1 MAAKSTRLK
10 AVSRRDARPFVDAAL
25 RLGAIAAKVVSPRD
39 VVTASWVRWKCQFGC
54 GGYNSSLMCPPHS
67 PMPEQTRRMLD
78 EYSHGILFEGP
89 PGKVKQIAVA
99 LEREIFLAGHHKA
112 LGLGSGPCRLCATC
126 AFEEGCRHPRE
137 ARPSMEACGIDV
149 FATVRRHGFTI
160 NVVRTRA
167 DPQHYF
173 GLVLIA

>member
-1 MAAKSTRLK
+1 MVTRSASGK
-10 AVSRRDARPFVDAAL
+10 VVSRRDARPFVDAAL
-25 RLGAIAAKVVSPRD
+25 RLGAISAKVVSPRD
-39 VVTASWVRWKCQFGC
+39 VVTGSWVRWKCQFGC

-67 PMPEQTRRMLD
+67 PTPEQTRRMLD
-78 EYSHGILFEGP
+78 DYSQAILFEGP
-89 PGKVKQIAVA
+89 GGKIKQIAVA
-99 LEREIFLAGHHKA
+99 LEREVFLSGHYKA
-112 LGLGSGPCRLCATC
+112 FGLGSGPCRLCPVC
-126 AFEEGCRHPRE
+126 AFAEGCRHPQK

-160 NVVRTRA
+160 DVVRTRD